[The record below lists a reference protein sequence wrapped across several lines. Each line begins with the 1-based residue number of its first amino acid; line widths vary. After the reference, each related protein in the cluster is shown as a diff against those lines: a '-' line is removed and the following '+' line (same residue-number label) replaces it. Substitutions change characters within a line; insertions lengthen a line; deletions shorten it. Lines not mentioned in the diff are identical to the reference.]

1 MYVQSQCPLWLSRA
15 QLDELS
21 AYCNVS
27 HELAGDGPSDEEF
40 EDDGDGIQDSS
51 ILDVSFYEP
60 SDDQAFLNL
69 PGRHS
74 TRIATQK
81 EQKEAE
87 VEKEQEIAQEKAV
100 QDGKDALAARELRRS
115 QAFLR
120 DSAADVQSDS
130 DIAANEPPDL
140 AVLPA
145 DVSFLSSVADKK
157 SLDRYCDHALVHI
170 HVTPIPADQPE
181 EDAEEV
187 PESDKRRTDLKTLIY
202 SRQFGL
208 RVVHRCLPLLLENK
222 KGPPRNFLED
232 EKAFMKGREQH
243 INTAV
248 DGLLEYVAVCFERDL
263 CATQVI
269 AVAASGI
276 YWRWRVVQRTELP
289 PLPAILTYRASL
301 IGIEAL
307 HGEDSQKVAA
317 FLVSFETKNC
327 CTFRLGTDESDR
339 EWMRL
344 RDTALIP
351 ILNEHKPYPS
361 TMLPTPR
368 QTAQEENSCV
378 GS

>member
-1 MYVQSQCPLWLSRA
+1 M
-15 QLDELS
+15 LDELS

-40 EDDGDGIQDSS
+40 EDDEDGIQDSS
-51 ILDVSFYEP
+51 ILDDSFYEP
-60 SDDQAFLNL
+60 SDDEASLNL

-74 TRIATQK
+74 TRRATQK
-81 EQKEAE
+81 EQKEGD

-100 QDGKDALAARELRRS
+100 QDCKDALAARELRRS
-115 QAFLR
+115 QALFG
-120 DSAADVQSDS
+120 DIAADVPSNS
-130 DIAANEPPDL
+130 DIAANELPDS
-140 AVLPA
+140 AVAA

-181 EDAEEV
+181 DAEEV
-187 PESDKRRTDLKTLIY
+187 PEPDKRRADLKTLIY

-232 EKAFMKGREQH
+232 EKTFVKGLEQH

-248 DGLLEYVAVCFERDL
+248 AGLLEYVAVCFERDL

-289 PLPAILTYRASL
+289 PLPIILKYRASL
-301 IGIEAL
+301 IGIGPL
-307 HGEDSQKVAA
+307 HGNNSDKVMA
-317 FLVSFETKNC
+317 FLVSFETKKC
-327 CTFRLGTDESDR
+327 RTFRLGTDESDR

-361 TMLPTPR
+361 TMLPTSRPPKKKTR
-368 QTAQEENSCV
+368 A
-378 GS
+378 

>member
-15 QLDELS
+15 QLDEIS
-21 AYCNVS
+21 VYCNVS

-51 ILDVSFYEP
+51 ILDDSFYEP
-60 SDDQAFLNL
+60 SDDEAFLNL

-100 QDGKDALAARELRRS
+100 QDCKDALAARELRRS
-115 QAFLR
+115 QALLG
-120 DSAADVQSDS
+120 DIAADVPSNL
-130 DIAANEPPDL
+130 DIAANEPPDS
-140 AVLPA
+140 AVAA

-187 PESDKRRTDLKTLIY
+187 PEPDKRRADLKTLIY

-208 RVVHRCLPLLLENK
+208 RVMHRCLPLLLENK

-232 EKAFMKGREQH
+232 ENAFMRGLEQH

-248 DGLLEYVAVCFERDL
+248 AGLLEYVAVCFERDL

-301 IGIEAL
+301 IGIKAL
-307 HGEDSQKVAA
+307 HGDNSQKVMA
-317 FLVSFETKNC
+317 FLVSFKPEQC

-344 RDTALIP
+344 RDTALLP

-361 TMLPTPR
+361 MMLPTPR
-368 QTAQEENSCV
+368 LPKKKTRA
-378 GS
+378 